1 MKLEPRNAWLIIT
14 WKLEKGASLALSRGN
29 KIGVPTS
36 LKPPLSGKL
45 FNGQINKLH
54 MQMRESVCQIE
65 FVLIYFHVVQFKV
78 ICVVLLWFGLRD
90 SGKAFFSTEKQT
102 QA

>member
-1 MKLEPRNAWLIIT
+1 
-14 WKLEKGASLALSRGN
+14 
-29 KIGVPTS
+29 
-36 LKPPLSGKL
+36 
-45 FNGQINKLH
+45 
-54 MQMRESVCQIE
+54 MRESVCQIE